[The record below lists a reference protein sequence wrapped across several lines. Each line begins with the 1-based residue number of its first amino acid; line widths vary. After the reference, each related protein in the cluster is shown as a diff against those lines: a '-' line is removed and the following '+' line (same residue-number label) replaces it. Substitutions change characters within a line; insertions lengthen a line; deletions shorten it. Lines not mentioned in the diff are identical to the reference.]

1 MASMHTDNH
10 KLWYAL
16 YSLEIAYW
24 HDVDRNGGRS
34 AHEFYVPDGVMVV
47 GHNRFEGRDDIRKFY
62 EWREQ
67 QGKTS
72 VTGTT
77 TTRHL
82 LNNLSIESST
92 ERSANVIGIVS
103 FYGGVARRMSQP
115 KPPILMTDL
124 VSECVLD
131 DDGRWRYKSHILE
144 PVFASHESPLSLAIA
159 ARR

>member
-24 HDVDRNGGRS
+24 HDVDRNGGRN

-47 GHNRFEGRDDIRKFY
+47 GHNRFQGRDDIRKFY

-72 VTGTT
+72 ISGAT

-92 ERSANVIGIVS
+92 KHSASVIGIVMVI
-103 FYGGVARRMSQP
+103 VAFFR
-115 KPPILMTDL
+115 
-124 VSECVLD
+124 
-131 DDGRWRYKSHILE
+131 
-144 PVFASHESPLSLAIA
+144 
-159 ARR
+159 